1 MFLEYTRKP
10 DHWNRMTDTGREATG
25 MRVFLVVWGG
35 QFVSLVGTALTG
47 FALSIWVYQE
57 TGSATQLSL
66 VLLASQ
72 LPQILFTPIAGALV
86 DRWDRRWAMI
96 LADTGAGIGTM
107 AIALLLFTDNLQI
120 WHLYIA
126 LGFSGIFQSFQWP
139 AYSAATT
146 LLVSK
151 EQYGRAAG
159 LVQMAEAVGHVIAP
173 AIAGVLLAV
182 GGLETVIFVDVVS
195 FLAAVATL
203 LVVRF
208 PKAEVSAAGAASTG
222 SLLSEAK
229 FGWTYIRERHGLLA
243 LLWYFASVNLVFGFV
258 GVLVFPLILGFADEV
273 AVGNVFTFAGVGM
286 VMGSLLMSAWGGPKR
301 RVYGVLGS
309 DVILGVC
316 LIILGLKP
324 SLTLIA
330 VGATLAFLAVPIANG
345 SSQALWQSKV
355 EPDIQ
360 GRVFAVRRVL
370 AQIAGPFAMIM
381 AGPLADQVFEPLLQE
396 DGALADSV
404 GSVIGVGPGRGIA
417 FLFIILGGL
426 SIVFTIIAYLYPR
439 LRNLE
444 DEIPDYDEIEPAA
457 ATLQVE
463 GAPAR

>member
-1 MFLEYTRKP
+1 MEETHF
-10 DHWNRMTDTGREATG
+10 DDG
-25 MRVFLVVWGG
+25 MKTFFAVWAG

-57 TGSATQLSL
+57 TGSATKLSF

-96 LADTGAGIGTM
+96 IADTGAGLGTM
-107 AIALLLFTDNLQI
+107 AIAWLLFTDNLDI
-120 WHLYIA
+120 WHLYLA

-159 LVQMAEAVGHVIAP
+159 MVQMAEAVGQVMAP
-173 AIAGVLLAV
+173 ALAGVLLAF

-195 FLAAVATL
+195 FLVAVGTL

-208 PKAEVSAAGAASTG
+208 PKPETSAAGSAAAG
-222 SLLSEAK
+222 SIWSEAR
-229 FGWTYIRERHGLLA
+229 FGWTYIKERHGLLA
-243 LLWYFASVNLVFGFV
+243 LLVYFASVNLVFGFV
-258 GVLVFPLILGFADEV
+258 GVLVFPLILGFADEI
-273 AVGNVFTFAGVGM
+273 AMGNAFTAAGVGM
-286 VMGSLLMSAWGGPKR
+286 VLGSLVMSVWGGPKK
-301 RVYGVLGS
+301 RVYGVLGG
-309 DVILGVC
+309 DLILGAALVMF
-316 LIILGLKP
+316 GSAP
-324 SLTLIA
+324 SLVPIIIGGLIA
-330 VGATLAFLAVPIANG
+330 FFVIPIANG
-345 SSQALWQSKV
+345 SSQALWQAKV

-370 AQIAGPFAMIM
+370 AQIAGPVAMLM
-381 AGPLADQVFEPLLQE
+381 AGPLADRVFEPLLQE
-396 DGALADSV
+396 DGALADTV
-404 GSVIGVGPGRGIA
+404 GAVIGVGPGRGIA

-426 SIVFTIIAYLYPR
+426 SIMFTIIAFLYPR

-444 DEIPDYDEIEPAA
+444 DEIPDYDEVGPVE
-457 ATLQVE
+457 ATAVPE
-463 GAPAR
+463 TA

>member
-1 MFLEYTRKP
+1 
-10 DHWNRMTDTGREATG
+10 MTDQQSDEQQS
-25 MRVFLVVWGG
+25 MRTFVAVWAG
-35 QFVSLVGTALTG
+35 QFVSLVGTSLTG

-57 TGSATQLSL
+57 TGSVTKLSF

-72 LPQILFTPIAGALV
+72 APQILFTPIAGALV

-96 LADTGAGIGTM
+96 LADTGAGIGTL
-107 AIALLLFTDNLQI
+107 AIALLLFTDNLEI
-120 WHLYIA
+120 WHLYVA

-159 LVQMAEAVGHVIAP
+159 MVQMAEAVGQVIAP
-173 AIAGVLLAV
+173 AVAGALLV
-182 GGLETVIFVDVVS
+182 FGGLETVIFIDVVS

-208 PKAEVSAAGAASTG
+208 PQPEKSEAGAAAKG
-222 SLLSEAK
+222 SLLSEAR
-229 FGWTYIRERHGLLA
+229 FGWTYIKQRHGLLA
-243 LLWYFASVNLVFGFV
+243 LLVYFSSVNLIFGFF

-273 AVGNVFTFAGVGM
+273 AMGNTFTAAGVGM
-286 VMGSLLMSAWGGPKR
+286 VIGSLVMSTWGGPKR
-301 RVYGVLGS
+301 RVYGVLGG
-309 DVILGVC
+309 DVVLGIALILFG
-316 LIILGLKP
+316 IRP
-324 SLTLIA
+324 SLVPVVIGG
-330 VGATLAFLAVPIANG
+330 VIGFFVIPIANG
-345 SSQALWQSKV
+345 SSQALWQAKV

-370 AQIAGPFAMIM
+370 AQIAGPVAMLM
-381 AGPLADQVFEPLLQE
+381 AGPLADRVFEPLLQE
-396 DGALADSV
+396 DGALADTV

-426 SIVFTIIAYLYPR
+426 SIVFTLIAFMYPR

-444 DEIPDYDEIEPAA
+444 DEIPDYDEVGASVPSTILEPSQQ
-457 ATLQVE
+457 L
-463 GAPAR
+463 